1 MATPLCGW
9 LPAAR
14 CLEFPCWCEAR
25 LANIDIAGGYMAVIF
40 KVDDSKL
47 LKKMKQYEAVC
58 KKEVSQ
64 QIRNHGRLL
73 GLELMRQAQPF
84 YEAGGQKAAKEQ
96 GEGAISS
103 DLNAIFIVLNA
114 YWTERFKESKSI
126 NKGLYNKQGEEWL
139 SDKYELAG
147 TLREILDWHRKQKAG
162 KRRPSKRGDKTMGRH
177 KSQEYMVA
185 PESLIKRAYKQ
196 IIKAVGWSKAGWAKA
211 AQECKADTKAA
222 AKLSGIPLWIKRHV
236 GAARGNVVDMTNG
249 WWNTSGNPKVILRS
263 GVNWQSK
270 IITEKQRRDSSNL
283 TRGKFIRFL
292 STAIRAELKK
302 QNS

>member
-1 MATPLCGW
+1 
-9 LPAAR
+9 
-14 CLEFPCWCEAR
+14 
-25 LANIDIAGGYMAVIF
+25 MAVIA

-84 YEAGGQKAAKEQ
+84 GNPKSAKEL

-103 DLNAIFIVLNA
+103 DLNKIFIVLNA
-114 YWTERFKESKSI
+114 YWSERFREAKSF
-126 NKGLYNKQGEEWL
+126 NRGLYTKEGKEWL

-147 TLREILDWHRKQKAG
+147 TLQEVLDFHRQQKAG
-162 KRRPSKRGDKTMGRH
+162 KRRPTQRGDKTIGRH
-177 KSQEYMVA
+177 SPHEYMVA
-185 PESLIKRAYKQ
+185 PRDLIKKAHKQ
-196 IIKAVGWSKAGWAKA
+196 LIKAVGWSKAGWAKA

-222 AKLSGIPLWIKRHV
+222 AKLSGIPAWIKRHV
-236 GAARGNVVDMTNG
+236 SASRGSAVDMTNG

-263 GVNWQSK
+263 GVDWQSK
-270 IITEKQRRDSSNL
+270 VISKQQRSDAGNL
-283 TRGKFIRFL
+283 TRGKFIKFL
-292 STAIRAELKK
+292 SAAIRAELKK
-302 QNS
+302 QSQAV